1 MMDMSTIRN
10 DADLIA
16 ALVDVEQ
23 LMEGDPQLGTPAGDK
38 LDVLAKLIE
47 AYEAKNSPIDKPEPA
62 AAI

>member
-1 MMDMSTIRN
+1 MDMSTIRN

-16 ALVDVEQ
+16 ALVEVEQ

-38 LDVLAKLIE
+38 LDVLATLIE
-47 AYEAKNSPIDKPEPA
+47 AYEAKNYPIDKLEPA